1 MNKRIVALLIASTLA
16 TAAFGQSTMT
26 TDTAKEKAKAK
37 QAEVQ
42 VATIS
47 GTDATQ
53 NRMQEQNGVAEAKA
67 AKNAPKVLLTKADR
81 SRAVQATTAMEY
93 EGADVDGRVS
103 AAGSVAAKKDKDQPR
118 ALKTTKEKQ
127 EAVAATR
134 SLATP

>member
-1 MNKRIVALLIASTLA
+1 MNRLIVALIASTFA

-26 TDTAKEKAKAK
+26 TDTAKEKTKAK

-53 NRMQEQNGVAEAKA
+53 SEMQEQKGVAEAKA
-67 AKNAPKVLLTKADR
+67 AKNTPKVLLTKADR

-93 EGADVDGRVS
+93 EGADVGGRVS
-103 AAGSVAAKKDKDQPR
+103 AGGSVEAKADKDQPR

-127 EAVAATR
+127 EAVAAMR

>member
-1 MNKRIVALLIASTLA
+1 MNTLIVALIASAFAA
-16 TAAFGQSTMT
+16 TTFAQSTMT
-26 TDTAKEKAKAK
+26 ADTAKEKWKAK

-42 VATIS
+42 AATIL

-53 NRMQEQNGVAEAKA
+53 GEMQEQQGVAEANA
-67 AKNAPKVLLTKADR
+67 AKNTPKYLLTKTDK
-81 SRAVQATTAMEY
+81 SKAVQATTAMEY

-103 AAGSVAAKKDKDQPR
+103 AAGSAEAKKDKDHPR

-134 SLATP
+134 SLAGS